1 MLSTFHFRAVTADGK
16 SRAGTLSAETE
27 RLAAQELRRQGLLP
41 VYVGARPPQRRGEWK
56 LPRLKFGRRR
66 DVLFFTQEIA
76 TLLTAGIPLDRALS
90 ITSELTERAEFRAS
104 VNDVLRALRG
114 GRSFGDAL
122 AARPDYFSDI
132 YVNMVRAGEASGSL
146 APIFERLSEYERTR
160 DELRGYII
168 SAMVYPALLSV
179 VGMSSITLLL
189 YFVVPRFASVFA
201 ESHMKIPLP
210 TQILLQTSEIV
221 KAYGLWVLLAL
232 AAAVSALRF
241 HIGTTAGRL
250 WWDGF
255 KLRIPMFG
263 DVIRKAQSAQFAR
276 AMGTLISNGVP
287 LVQTL
292 TISRAIM
299 TNRRMSDALEIVAQ
313 GIKRGEGVSTPLTR
327 SGQFPPLLSHLIAV
341 GEETGRLDAMF
352 LRAAE
357 IYDADTR
364 SAIKRFTS
372 LFEPLIILFMGV
384 VIGSLILSLMMA
396 ITSLNDVGM

>member
-179 VGMSSITLLL
+179 VGMGSITLLL

-327 SGQFPPLLSHLIAV
+327 SGQFPLLLSHLIAV

>member
-76 TLLTAGIPLDRALS
+76 NLLTAGIPLDRALS

-179 VGMSSITLLL
+179 VGMGSITLLL

-327 SGQFPPLLSHLIAV
+327 SGQFPLLLSHLIAV

-352 LRAAE
+352 LRAAD

>member
-1 MLSTFHFRAVTADGK
+1 M
-16 SRAGTLSAETE
+16 
-27 RLAAQELRRQGLLP
+27 
-41 VYVGARPPQRRGEWK
+41 
-56 LPRLKFGRRR
+56 
-66 DVLFFTQEIA
+66 
-76 TLLTAGIPLDRALS
+76 
-90 ITSELTERAEFRAS
+90 
-104 VNDVLRALRG
+104 LRALRG

>member
-27 RLAAQELRRQGLLP
+27 RLAAQELRSQGLLP

-179 VGMSSITLLL
+179 VGMRSITLLL

-201 ESHMKIPLP
+201 ESHLKIPLP

-327 SGQFPPLLSHLIAV
+327 SGQFPLLLSHLIAV

-352 LRAAE
+352 LRAAD

>member
-1 MLSTFHFRAVTADGK
+1 MLSTFHFRAVTAAGK
-16 SRAGTLSAETE
+16 SRAGTLSAETA

-327 SGQFPPLLSHLIAV
+327 SGQFPLLLSHLIAV

-352 LRAAE
+352 LRAAD

>member
-104 VNDVLRALRG
+104 VNDVLRALKG

>member
-1 MLSTFHFRAVTADGK
+1 MPATYHYRAVTADGQA
-16 SRAGTLSAETE
+16 RAGTLSADTE
-27 RLAAQELRRQGLLP
+27 RLATQELRRQGLVP
-41 VYVGARPPQRRGEWK
+41 VYVGPLPPRRRGWT

-76 TLLTAGIPLDRALS
+76 TLLGAGIPLDRALS
-90 ITSELTERAEFRAS
+90 ITSELTEHEQFRAT
-104 VNDVLRALRG
+104 VNEVLRALKG
-114 GRSFGDAL
+114 GRSFGDSL
-122 AARPDYFSDI
+122 ATRPDYFSEI
-132 YVNMVRAGEASGSL
+132 YVSMVRAGEASGSL
-146 APIFERLSEYERTR
+146 AAIFERLAEYERTR

-168 SAMVYPALLSV
+168 SSMVYPALLTT
-179 VGMSSITLLL
+179 VGFASILLL
-189 YFVVPRFASVFA
+189 MYYVVPRFASVFA
-201 ESHMKIPLP
+201 DSHMKIPLP
-210 TQILLQTSEIV
+210 TLILLQTSEIV
-221 KAYGLWVLLAL
+221 KKYGLWVLLGL
-232 AAAVSALRF
+232 AAGVAALRV
-241 HIGTTAGRL
+241 HIGTPAGRL
-250 WWDGF
+250 GWDSF
-255 KLRIPMFG
+255 KLRIPLLR

-299 TNRRMSDALEIVAQ
+299 TNKRMSESLEVVAQ
-313 GIKRGEGVSTPLTR
+313 GIKRGEGVSGPLTR

-357 IYDADTR
+357 IYEADTR

-384 VIGSLILSLMMA
+384 VIGGLILSLMLA
-396 ITSLNDVGM
+396 ITSLNDVVM